1 VPFAFG
7 QGPTVLPPSTA
18 FVIERVT
25 AIKNDNEQF
34 FFFDGT
40 SQRQSMVKSWAR
52 VFQKV
57 FATATPAIAGG
68 HAHRFRDTFAVSLLL
83 KGVSIEIVSKLLGHS
98 SIEVTERHYAPCVK
112 ARQEQP
118 GRSSQ
123 DLDCLTLRSRMS
135 NASTASQREEREPA
149 LVPLGRLRQI
159 LHLPT
164 QWTTTGRRDLRGRG
178 GGSVEQRDQCRR

>member
-1 VPFAFG
+1 V
-7 QGPTVLPPSTA
+7 PPSTA
-18 FVIERVT
+18 FVVERVT

-34 FFFDGT
+34 FFYDGT

-98 SIEVTERHYAPCVK
+98 SIEVTGASLRTLGEGTAGT
-112 ARQEQP
+112 ARD
-118 GRSSQ
+118 GGSQ
-123 DLDCLTLRSRMS
+123 DLDCLTLRSHIS